1 MKEKLSKLY
10 NLIFGKEMGILP
22 GNLAYSFFLSI
33 IPILTLIVYILTT
46 FNLPMDTVNNFLTST
61 FPKSVV
67 ELLQPIFTS
76 ELTADSLMTIILGL
90 IVVINGCNAIIIAS
104 NTIFNVPNA
113 PLMQR
118 IVKSLILAICIILL
132 FAFMFMVP
140 LLGKSIL
147 TIIGSFTNIFN
158 NYDKLVRILYIILQ
172 VPVSLLVVF
181 FLIKVVY
188 TIAPDER
195 IPSKYTSKGAFFTAV
210 SWLVITAIYSY
221 YINNIARYDIVYG
234 NLANIVMLLLWF
246 YILAYIFVI
255 GLCLNKNKTEKG
267 IEQTNRIILDEIRKR
282 VQEEKNKQ

>member
-1 MKEKLSKLY
+1 MKERIEKFY
-10 NLIFGKEMGILP
+10 NLISRKELSILP

-46 FNLPMDTVNNFLTST
+46 FNLPMDAINNFLTET
-61 FPKSVV
+61 FPNSVV

-132 FAFMFMVP
+132 FAFMFIVP

-210 SWLVITAIYSY
+210 SWLLITAIYSY

>member
-1 MKEKLSKLY
+1 MKERIEKFY
-10 NLIFGKEMGILP
+10 NLISRKELSILP

-46 FNLPMDTVNNFLTST
+46 FNLPMDAINNFLTET
-61 FPKSVV
+61 FPNSVV

-210 SWLVITAIYSY
+210 SWLLITAIYSY

>member
-1 MKEKLSKLY
+1 MKERIEKFY
-10 NLIFGKEMGILP
+10 NLISRKELSILP

-46 FNLPMDTVNNFLTST
+46 FNLPMDTINNFLTET
-61 FPKSVV
+61 FPNSVV

-195 IPSKYTSKGAFFTAV
+195 ISSKYTSKGAFFTAV

>member
-1 MKEKLSKLY
+1 MKERIEKFY
-10 NLIFGKEMGILP
+10 NLISRKELSILP

-46 FNLPMDTVNNFLTST
+46 FNLPMDTINNFLTET
-61 FPKSVV
+61 FPNSVV

>member
-1 MKEKLSKLY
+1 MKERIEKFY
-10 NLIFGKEMGILP
+10 NLISRKELSILP

-46 FNLPMDTVNNFLTST
+46 FNLPMDTVNNFLTET
-61 FPKSVV
+61 FPSSVV

-113 PLMQR
+113 PFIQR

-132 FAFMFMVP
+132 FAFMFIVP

-147 TIIGSFTNIFN
+147 TIIGSFTNVFN
-158 NYDKLVRILYIILQ
+158 NYDKLVRILYVILQ

-188 TIAPDER
+188 TVAPDER

-210 SWLVITAIYSY
+210 SWLVITAVYSY
-221 YINNIARYDIVYG
+221 YINNIARYDRVYG

-267 IEQTNRIILDEIRKR
+267 IEQTNTIILDEIRKR

>member
-1 MKEKLSKLY
+1 MKERIEKFY
-10 NLIFGKEMGILP
+10 NLISRKELSILP

-46 FNLPMDTVNNFLTST
+46 FNLPMDTVNNFLTQT
-61 FPKSVV
+61 FPNSVV

-113 PLMQR
+113 PFIQR

-132 FAFMFMVP
+132 FAFMFIVP

-147 TIIGSFTNIFN
+147 TVIGSFTNVFN
-158 NYDKLVRILYIILQ
+158 NYDKLVRILYVILQ
-172 VPVSLLVVF
+172 VPVSLSVVS

-188 TIAPDER
+188 TGAPDER

-210 SWLVITAIYSY
+210 SWLVITAVYSY
-221 YINNIARYDIVYG
+221 YINNIARYDRVYG

-267 IEQTNRIILDEIRKR
+267 IEQTNTIILDEIRKR

>member
-1 MKEKLSKLY
+1 MRERIEKFY
-10 NLIFGKEMGILP
+10 NLISRKELSILP

-46 FNLPMDTVNNFLTST
+46 FNLPMDAINNFLTET
-61 FPKSVV
+61 FPNSVV

-210 SWLVITAIYSY
+210 SWLLITAIYSY

>member
-1 MKEKLSKLY
+1 MKERIEKFY
-10 NLIFGKEMGILP
+10 NLISRKELSILP

-46 FNLPMDTVNNFLTST
+46 FNLPMDAINNFLTET
-61 FPKSVV
+61 FPNSVV

-132 FAFMFMVP
+132 FAFMFIVP

>member
-1 MKEKLSKLY
+1 MKERIEKFY
-10 NLIFGKEMGILP
+10 NLISRKELSILP

-46 FNLPMDTVNNFLTST
+46 FNLPMDTINNFLTET
-61 FPKSVV
+61 FPNSVV

-140 LLGKSIL
+140 LV
-147 TIIGSFTNIFN
+147 N
-158 NYDKLVRILYIILQ
+158 LY
-172 VPVSLLVVF
+172 
-181 FLIKVVY
+181 
-188 TIAPDER
+188 
-195 IPSKYTSKGAFFTAV
+195 
-210 SWLVITAIYSY
+210 
-221 YINNIARYDIVYG
+221 
-234 NLANIVMLLLWF
+234 
-246 YILAYIFVI
+246 
-255 GLCLNKNKTEKG
+255 
-267 IEQTNRIILDEIRKR
+267 
-282 VQEEKNKQ
+282 

>member
-1 MKEKLSKLY
+1 MKERIEKFY
-10 NLIFGKEMGILP
+10 NLISRKELSILP

-46 FNLPMDTVNNFLTST
+46 FNLPMDTINNFLTET
-61 FPKSVV
+61 FPNSVV

-255 GLCLNKNKTEKG
+255 GLCLNKNKTEIG

>member
-1 MKEKLSKLY
+1 MKERIEKFY
-10 NLIFGKEMGILP
+10 NLISRKELSILP

-46 FNLPMDTVNNFLTST
+46 FNLPMDTVNNFLTQT
-61 FPKSVV
+61 FPNSVV

-113 PLMQR
+113 PFIQR

-132 FAFMFMVP
+132 FAFMFIVP

-147 TIIGSFTNIFN
+147 TVIGSFTNVFN
-158 NYDKLVRILYIILQ
+158 NYDKLVRILYVILQ

-188 TIAPDER
+188 TVAPDER

-210 SWLVITAIYSY
+210 SWLVITAVYSY
-221 YINNIARYDIVYG
+221 YINNIARYDRVYG

-267 IEQTNRIILDEIRKR
+267 IEQTNTIILDEIRKR

>member
-1 MKEKLSKLY
+1 MKERIEKFY
-10 NLIFGKEMGILP
+10 NLISRKELSILP

-46 FNLPMDTVNNFLTST
+46 FNLPMDTINNFLTET
-61 FPKSVV
+61 FPNSVV

-147 TIIGSFTNIFN
+147 TRIGSFTNIFN

>member
-1 MKEKLSKLY
+1 MKERIEKFY
-10 NLIFGKEMGILP
+10 NLISRKELSILP

-46 FNLPMDTVNNFLTST
+46 FNLPMDAINNFLTET
-61 FPKSVV
+61 FPNSVV

>member
-1 MKEKLSKLY
+1 MKERIEKFY
-10 NLIFGKEMGILP
+10 NLISRKELSILP

-46 FNLPMDTVNNFLTST
+46 FNLPMDAINNFLTET
-61 FPKSVV
+61 FPNSVV

-195 IPSKYTSKGAFFTAV
+195 IPSKYTSKGAFFTTV

>member
-1 MKEKLSKLY
+1 MKERIEKFY
-10 NLIFGKEMGILP
+10 NLISRKELSILP

-46 FNLPMDTVNNFLTST
+46 FNLPMDTINNFLTET
-61 FPKSVV
+61 FPNSVV

-210 SWLVITAIYSY
+210 SWLLITAIYSY

>member
-1 MKEKLSKLY
+1 MKERIEKFY
-10 NLIFGKEMGILP
+10 NLISRKELSILP

-46 FNLPMDTVNNFLTST
+46 FNLPMDTINNFLTET
-61 FPKSVV
+61 FPNSVV

-210 SWLVITAIYSY
+210 SWLVIPAIYSY

>member
-1 MKEKLSKLY
+1 MKERIEKFY
-10 NLIFGKEMGILP
+10 NLISRKELSILP

-46 FNLPMDTVNNFLTST
+46 FNLPMDTINNFLTET
-61 FPKSVV
+61 FPNSVV

-76 ELTADSLMTIILGL
+76 ELTADSLMTIIVGL

-132 FAFMFMVP
+132 FAFMFIVP

-267 IEQTNRIILDEIRKR
+267 IEQTNTIILDEIRKR
-282 VQEEKNKQ
+282 VQEEKNKK

>member
-210 SWLVITAIYSY
+210 SWLLITAIYSY